1 VSSKAHSSVETHS
14 HADDA
19 SEEPRPLM
27 DMVPGSFLK
36 RQKRADDLD
45 DAKPAFANL
54 QRFDSFFSDKPAFDI
69 LQR

>member
-1 VSSKAHSSVETHS
+1 
-14 HADDA
+14 
-19 SEEPRPLM
+19 M